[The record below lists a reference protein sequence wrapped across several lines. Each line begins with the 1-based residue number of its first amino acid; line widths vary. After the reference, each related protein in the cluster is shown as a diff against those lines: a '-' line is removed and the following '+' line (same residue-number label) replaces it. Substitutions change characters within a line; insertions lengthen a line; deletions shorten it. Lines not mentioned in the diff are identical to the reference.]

1 MTVVGHIGPPGAGQ
15 GRPDVE
21 PVPGFDALGAI
32 AFTTTRDRGDFALQS
47 REPATD
53 VFGRWQALRDELAP
67 HATRLAFAH
76 QVHGDTVV
84 LHEGGWNGWLRLPS
98 ADGHVALTPGTA
110 LAVTIADCVPVFIA
124 HPGGATGIVHS
135 GWRGTLANI
144 AGRAIQSMVAGG
156 LKASELSVHCGPAIC
171 GDCYEVSPDVYGQ
184 LTGRTVP
191 RPTPVDL
198 RALIADDVRAAGVA
212 EISVSP
218 WCTRC
223 HNERFYSHRCGDD
236 ARQLGVIVRA

>member
-1 MTVVGHIGPPGAGQ
+1 MTVVGHIGPPGAAH
-15 GRPDVE
+15 GRPDLE

-47 REPATD
+47 REPAAD
-53 VFGRWQALRDELAP
+53 VFGRWLTLLDELAP
-67 HATRLAFAH
+67 RATRLAMAH
-76 QVHGDTVV
+76 QVHGDTV
-84 LHEGGWNGWLRLPS
+84 LQHETGWSGWLRAPS

-110 LAVTIADCVPVFIA
+110 LAVTVADCVPVFIA
-124 HPGGATGIVHS
+124 HPGGAIGIVHS
-135 GWRGTLANI
+135 GWRGTLANVS
-144 AGRAIQSMVAGG
+144 GRAVQRLVAAG
-156 LKASELSVHCGPAIC
+156 LRASELSVHCGPSIC

-198 RALIADDVRAAGVA
+198 RALIADDVRAARVT
-212 EISVSP
+212 EISISA

-236 ARQLGVIVRA
+236 GRQIGVIVRA

>member
-1 MTVVGHIGPPGAGQ
+1 MTVVGHIGPPGAGH
-15 GRPDVE
+15 GRADLE

-47 REPATD
+47 REPAAD

-76 QVHGDTVV
+76 QVHGDAVV
-84 LHEGGWNGWLRLPS
+84 LHEDGWNGWLRLPS
-98 ADGHVALTPGTA
+98 ADGHVSLAPGTA

-198 RALIADDVRAAGVA
+198 RALIADDVRAAGVV